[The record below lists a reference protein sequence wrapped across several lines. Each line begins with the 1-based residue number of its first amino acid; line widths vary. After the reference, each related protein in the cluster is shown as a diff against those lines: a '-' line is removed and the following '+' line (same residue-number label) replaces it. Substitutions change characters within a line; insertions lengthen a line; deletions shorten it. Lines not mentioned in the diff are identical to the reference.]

1 MTRAMALML
10 MAAVMAALAL
20 ALAVDRWLLAR
31 TDLGMVLNW
40 LLMWA
45 VLLSALMVL
54 SRWMMAVSQALL
66 GWLDR
71 ASRRSAQAKAVA
83 RRARLAA

>member
-1 MTRAMALML
+1 MARAMALMF
-10 MAAVMAALAL
+10 MAGVLAAL

-31 TDLGMVLNW
+31 ADLGMVLNW

-71 ASRRSAQAKAVA
+71 ASWRSARAKAVA

>member
-10 MAAVMAALAL
+10 MAAVMAAL